1 MTWLAAL
8 HFILSDPL
16 LDFATLNYMRCLG
29 LFLLVCDIT
38 FSQSPHFRLPQ
49 EVQPERYRLELTLVP
64 GVEEFQGTVSID
76 LRVVREAHSIWL
88 NANDLTVD
96 SARLTVGGKDM
107 GLAAISGNS
116 DFLGWRTAQPLEP
129 GTATLEIR
137 YRGKQNSKGS
147 DGIFRNEV
155 DGEWYSFT
163 QFEAIAARRAIPCF
177 DEPGYKT
184 PWQVTLRVKKDHL
197 ALANTPAGGEA
208 AGADGMKTVRF
219 AETKPLPA
227 YLVAFAVGPFDM
239 VSAGTAGRKKTPI
252 QIVTPKGRGGEAK
265 YAAESTGKILTLL
278 EEYFGMPYPYEKL
291 DKVAL
296 PLVGFA
302 MENPGL
308 ITYGEGM
315 ILAKPEQDTLNRQRE
330 YVSVAAHEMAHQWF
344 GDLVTTQWW
353 NDIWLN
359 EAFASWMGAK
369 IEARFNPAWKTE
381 VSELNS
387 MFYAMGEDNLISARR
402 IRQPVESK
410 DDIANAFDGITY
422 QKGEA
427 VIRMF
432 EQWVGEEKFRD
443 GVRMYLRQ
451 HAFGN
456 ATAEDFLSSISAA
469 AKVDVNRPFGTFLD
483 QSGVPLLNLA
493 LSCQNESAPE
503 LQITQKRLLPIGSAG
518 SAKQVW
524 EVPVCVA
531 YDTGNGRTSEC
542 TLVTG
547 ESYKWKLS
555 KAKSCPLWVLG
566 NQGSN
571 GYYRTRYDGEL
582 LQAVL
587 ANHGAA
593 LTERE
598 KVGVIDDVASLTK
611 SGELPVGEALG
622 LVGDYSND
630 ASRVVTENVLEI
642 ARSIRPLLT
651 DELETHYGRFVEKS
665 FGARARA
672 LGWIPKA
679 GEPEDDLLL
688 RQRLVPFGASYGS
701 DGRLGTEARSMAV
714 KWLDDPKSLPPSMAG
729 AVLATAARGGDR
741 SLFEQFT
748 KTLASTNDHL
758 VRRRLLDAIQS
769 FRDPAL
775 VAAAQQLFL
784 SKDLDPREAFSLLF
798 AGRRERR
805 TRAMPF
811 QFVRD
816 HWDAIREK
824 LPRMID
830 TDMTAELPFVTTAM
844 CSEGERREVEEFFK
858 DRMANATGGPRN
870 LAQATEVIQLCAATT
885 KAQFAGVVEFL
896 RRF

>member
-1 MTWLAAL
+1 
-8 HFILSDPL
+8 
-16 LDFATLNYMRCLG
+16 MRFLG
-29 LFLLVCDIT
+29 LLLVAGGLA
-38 FSQSPHFRLPQ
+38 FSQVPEFRLPQ
-49 EVQPERYRLELTLVP
+49 SITPLRYGLELTLVP
-64 GVEEFQGTVSID
+64 GVEEFEGVVSID
-76 LRVVREAHSIWL
+76 LRVVREADSIWL
-88 NANDLTVD
+88 NANELTVE
-96 SARLTVGGKDM
+96 SARLTVGGQDV
-107 GLAAISGNS
+107 GLTAIAGGS
-116 DFLGWRTAQPLEP
+116 DFLGWRTARALQP
-129 GTATLEIR
+129 GAARLEIR

-155 DGEWYSFT
+155 EGEWYSFT
-163 QFEAIAARRAIPCF
+163 QFEAIAARRAVPCF

-184 PWQVTLRVKKDHL
+184 PWQVTLRVKKDHV
-197 ALANTPAGGEA
+197 ALANTPVASETS
-208 AGADGMKTVRF
+208 GADGMKTVRF

-227 YLVAFAVGPFDM
+227 YLVAFAVGPFDL
-239 VSAGTAGRKKTPI
+239 VSGGTAGRKKTPI

-265 YAAESTGKILTLL
+265 YAAESTGKILSLL

-315 ILAKPEQDTLNRQRE
+315 ILAKPEQDTLNRRRE

-369 IEARFNPAWKTE
+369 IEGRFNPAWKTE
-381 VSELNS
+381 VSELNE
-387 MFYAMGEDNLISARR
+387 MFYAMGEDSLISARR

-443 GVRMYLRQ
+443 GVRTYLRQ

-493 LSCQNESAPE
+493 LSCENETAPE
-503 LQITQKRLLPIGSAG
+503 LQITQRRLLPIGSAG

-531 YDTGNGRTSEC
+531 YDTGRGRTSEC

-547 ESYKWKLS
+547 ESFRWKLA

-571 GYYRTRYDGEL
+571 GYYRTRYEGGL

-611 SGELPVGEALG
+611 SGELAVSEALE
-622 LVGDYSND
+622 LVSDYSND
-630 ASRVVTENVLEI
+630 PSRVVTGNVLKM
-642 ARSIRPLLT
+642 AQSVRPVLS
-651 DELETHYGRFVEKS
+651 DELEPNYGRFIEKS

-672 LGWIPKA
+672 LGWMPKA

-688 RQRLVPFGASYGS
+688 RQRLVPFVASYGS
-701 DGRLGTEARSMAV
+701 DRRLGTEARSLAA
-714 KWLDDPKSLPPSMAG
+714 KWLDDPKSLPSSMAG
-729 AVLATAARGGDR
+729 EVLATAARGGDR
-741 SLFEQFT
+741 SLFEQFAKALANT
-748 KTLASTNDHL
+748 KDHQ
-758 VRRRLLDAIQS
+758 VRRRLLDAIRS

-784 SKDLDPREAFSLLF
+784 SKEMDPRESFPLLF
-798 AGRRERR
+798 AGSGERR
-805 TRAMPF
+805 TRTMPF

-844 CSEGERREVEEFFK
+844 CSEEERGEVEGFFK
-858 DRMANATGGPRN
+858 DRMVNATGGPRN
-870 LAQATEVIQLCAATT
+870 LAQATEIIQLCAATA
-885 KAQFAGVVEFL
+885 KAQFAGVAEFL
-896 RRF
+896 GRY